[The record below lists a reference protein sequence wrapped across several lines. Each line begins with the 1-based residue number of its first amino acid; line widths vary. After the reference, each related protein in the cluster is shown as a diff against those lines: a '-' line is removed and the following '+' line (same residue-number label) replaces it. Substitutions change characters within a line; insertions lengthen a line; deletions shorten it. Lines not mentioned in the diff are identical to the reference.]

1 MYLVMLGNQLEM
13 LQKTGL
19 VIDEYQHQQ
28 LSQEVNAYRLAMM
41 IAIGIGFHNFSEG
54 LAICQ
59 SYASGAI

>member
-41 IAIGIGFHNFSEG
+41 IAIGIGGSEG